1 MRSMTLRP
9 AILLVLAAA
18 TAAGSASC
26 AGRRP
31 PDITQAV
38 ALAGTESPRPA
49 MILIHG
55 FMGSRLR
62 DPHTHRV
69 AWGTMANVLLG
80 GDRDDLALAMD
91 GRTDGVPG
99 ERLVP
104 WQIYESLWGVDY
116 YREALR
122 SLEENG
128 GYRIGDI
135 HHPRPGD
142 NAFVFLYDWRR
153 DNVDSA
159 RQLAAAITRL
169 KRLRGDPE
177 ERFDLVAHS
186 LGGLVARY
194 YIKYGSR
201 DVLRDGAPF
210 APTMAGAPHV
220 NRVILAG
227 TPNQGCLEALRS
239 LHRGIRKGFRPMR
252 PEVVF
257 TMPAVYQM
265 LPPPGA
271 AVFADSSGAPVHLDL
286 YDPDTWERW
295 GWSVFSPETQRRIA
309 RRLDDDDAAL
319 KRRNAQM
326 RSFLEGRLRNARLF
340 REALD
345 APEPEEA
352 RVQYHAFG
360 GDCLSTRKAAIVAQR
375 HGEPELLFD
384 DDQIRSAAARD
395 RVAAVLYAPGDG
407 VVTTQSLLGVSGG
420 ADREHVNLDSSFFVC
435 GQHGVLTNHPEF
447 QDNLLQL
454 LLKLEDPGRSR
465 ASLP

>member
-1 MRSMTLRP
+1 M
-9 AILLVLAAA
+9 LLLSLAAL
-18 TAAGSASC
+18 TCAGSASY
-26 AGRRP
+26 AERRQ
-31 PDITQAV
+31 PDMARAM
-38 ALAGTESPRPA
+38 ALAGRESTRPPL
-49 MILIHG
+49 ILIPG

-62 DPHTHRV
+62 DPHTHKV

-80 GDRDDLALAMD
+80 GDRDDLALAID
-91 GRTDGVPG
+91 GRTDGIPG

-104 WQIYESLWGVDY
+104 WQIYDSLWGVDY

-128 GYRIGDI
+128 GYRLGDI
-135 HHPRPGD
+135 DHPRPGD

-153 DNVDSA
+153 DNVESA
-159 RQLAAAITRL
+159 RRLDAAITRL
-169 KRLRGDPE
+169 KRLRGDPA

-186 LGGLVARY
+186 QGGLIARY

-210 APTMAGAPHV
+210 VPTMAGASNV

-271 AVFADSSGAPVHLDL
+271 AVFADRSGAPLDLDL

-295 GWSVFSPETQRRIA
+295 GWSAFSPETQRRIA
-309 RRLDDDDAAL
+309 RSLGDDDAAL
-319 KRRNAQM
+319 KRHNAQL
-326 RSFLEGRLRNARLF
+326 RAFLERSLKNARLF

-345 APEPEEA
+345 APEPEGT
-352 RVQYHAFG
+352 RVEYHAFG
-360 GDCLSTRKAAIVAQR
+360 GDCLSTRKAAIVTR
-375 HGEPELLFD
+375 RRGEPELLFD

-395 RVAAVLYAPGDG
+395 RVAAVLYGPGDG
-407 VVTTQSLLGVSGG
+407 VVTAQSLLGVSGSV
-420 ADREHVNLDSSFFVC
+420 DDEHVKLDSSFFVC
-435 GQHGVLTNHPEF
+435 GQHGVLTNHPDL
-447 QDNLLQL
+447 QINLLEL
-454 LLKLEDPGRSR
+454 LLKPEINGRSR